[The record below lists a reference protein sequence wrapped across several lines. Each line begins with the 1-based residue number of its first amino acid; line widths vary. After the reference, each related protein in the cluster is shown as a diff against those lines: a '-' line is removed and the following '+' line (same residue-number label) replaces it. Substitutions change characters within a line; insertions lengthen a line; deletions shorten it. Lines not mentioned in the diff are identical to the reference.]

1 MATATAT
8 TTSSSK
14 TIRLIG
20 ILLLVA
26 GGVMIAAGTVTWF
39 TVRSQLVAEDIT
51 IPDDAAAFQGNK
63 VNGPIDAFVQADIIK
78 HHALEATK
86 GKTYAQLDRE
96 DPLRDVVATG
106 SFLRTSLFS
115 SVIAFG
121 VVYNSARISLSERSR
136 ELATLRVIGFTR
148 AEISYILLGEIVR
161 KVSGQPLDQFAKAQI
176 FEPLGSSEPLP

>member
-121 VVYNSARISLSERSR
+121 VAAFAGGMGVLQILIGWALLK
-136 ELATLRVIGFTR
+136 LAPKPEVVTPVT
-148 AEISYILLGEIVR
+148 A
-161 KVSGQPLDQFAKAQI
+161 
-176 FEPLGSSEPLP
+176 